1 MSTEFP
7 YHPIPLQRS
16 LDWVHLIES
25 NWENFLNDH
34 ASLERK
40 VAAKCLKFVKKYPQH
55 TDLIDAV
62 IMLSRE
68 ELQHFHQVFK
78 IIKSKN
84 YNLQGDQKDPYI
96 SQLRSLCRNPPN
108 EHLLDTLLMGSLIE
122 ARACESFRFLAQHLK
137 DPEMKI
143 FYGELARSEERHH
156 FFFIK
161 LARIYFAENEIQ
173 KRFQEMAHFEVEILK
188 KKKTT
193 PTVF

>member
-78 IIKSKN
+78 IIKNKN
-84 YNLQGDQKDPYI
+84 Y
-96 SQLRSLCRNPPN
+96 
-108 EHLLDTLLMGSLIE
+108 
-122 ARACESFRFLAQHLK
+122 
-137 DPEMKI
+137 
-143 FYGELARSEERHH
+143 
-156 FFFIK
+156 
-161 LARIYFAENEIQ
+161 
-173 KRFQEMAHFEVEILK
+173 
-188 KKKTT
+188 KT
-193 PTVF
+193 